1 MKLFVLLMKLH
12 LLLPEG
18 AAQLFVLLRDPLG
31 SLLLLLGQR
40 GHFRN
45 EVLVIFHLDA
55 FKLTL
60 AETFLGHLGSKG
72 AGHVDLLPL
81 DTSLDLRGVS

>member
-1 MKLFVLLMKLH
+1 MKLH

-31 SLLLLLGQR
+31 SLLFLLGQSC
-40 GHFRN
+40 HLRN
-45 EVLVIFHLDA
+45 EVLVILHFDA

-60 AETFLGHLGSKG
+60 AESFLGHLGSKG

-81 DTSLDLRGVS
+81 DTSLDLRGVG